1 MKLAVTV
8 SEAAAMIGISKS
20 MLWRLLA
27 AGDIA
32 KVKIGRRT
40 IIRVVELERFL
51 EGHTEQG
58 DRTTRVADR
67 PDDDEMPGQAG
78 PHHNLPP
85 TFVATKDP
93 LVADRTSQA
102 TRGTL

>member
-8 SEAAAMIGISKS
+8 PEAAAMIGISES

-27 AGDIA
+27 VGDIA

-40 IIRVVELERFL
+40 LIRVEQLERFL
-51 EGHTEQG
+51 EGHTEQQ
-58 DRTTRVADR
+58 DRATRVADR
-67 PDDDEMPGQAG
+67 PDDDERPGAG
-78 PHHNLPP
+78 RDSPQPPP